1 MVHAAGV
8 ERGSMKKINFKH
20 IIRIIIT
27 LLGAGLGG
35 GLAALC
41 IRIYESLAASV
52 TLAIPSVLIICAV
65 FTVIFALIAWF
76 IAPRLIRRVERWT
89 GLVEV
94 SLSETPFMQLLGAV
108 FGLLIGLSIAAF
120 ATQLFHAAL
129 PEMLWTALSSIVF
142 LTMGYIGATIGGK
155 RWREFSS
162 LFGGKQARQERR
174 ASPLKLTAGRTV
186 GKILDTSVIIDGRI
200 FDICKTGFV
209 EGPLIAPQFVL
220 AELRHIA
227 DSSDPLR
234 RNRGRRGL
242 DVLARIQKELDIEV
256 TITDIDYENIEEV
269 DVKLLKLARQLDSI
283 VVTNDFN
290 LNKVADVTGVKVL
303 NINDL
308 AGALRPVLLP
318 GEEMSIQILRE
329 GKEMGQGVGY
339 LEDGTMI
346 VVDNGKRFIG
356 DVVEVVVTTVL
367 QTSAGRMIFT
377 KIKQAA

>member
-1 MVHAAGV
+1 
-8 ERGSMKKINFKH
+8 MKKFSFQRVV
-20 IIRIIIT
+20 RILAT

-35 GLAALC
+35 GVAALG
-41 IRIYESLAASV
+41 IRIYRTFNTSAAVETVMMLS
-52 TLAIPSVLIICAV
+52 ICAAG
-65 FTVIFALIAWF
+65 TLLFAILSWF
-76 IAPRLIRRVERWT
+76 VAPRLVRRLETWSV
-89 GLVEV
+89 LVEV
-94 SLSETPFMQLLGAV
+94 SLSETPLTQILSAVLGLIL
-108 FGLLIGLSIAAF
+108 GLLIAAL
-120 ATQLFHAAL
+120 ATQLFRSVL
-129 PEMLWTALSSIVF
+129 PQLVWSIVASIVYLF
-142 LTMGYIGATIGGK
+142 MGYLGASLGGK

-162 LFGGKQARQERR
+162 LFGGKQARLGRR
-174 ASPLKLTAGRTV
+174 NLEKQTSAPT

-256 TITDIDYENIEEV
+256 HITDIDFEELDEV
-269 DVKLLKLARQLDSI
+269 DVKLLKLARQTGGAI
-283 VVTNDFN
+283 VTNDFN

-318 GEEMSIQILRE
+318 GEEMRIQILRE

-356 DVVEVVVTTVL
+356 DMVEVVVTTVL

>member
-1 MVHAAGV
+1 
-8 ERGSMKKINFKH
+8 MKKFSFH
-20 IIRIIIT
+20 RIACLLIT
-27 LLGAGLGG
+27 LLGAGFGG
-35 GLAALC
+35 GVAALA
-41 IRIYESLAASV
+41 IRIYQTFDTSV
-52 TLAIPSVLIICAV
+52 TIGTTMLLSICMAST
-65 FTVIFALIAWF
+65 FIFAIISWF
-76 IAPRLIRRVERWT
+76 ISPRAVRRLERWF

-94 SLSETPFMQLLGAV
+94 SLSETPLMQILSTV
-108 FGLLIGLSIAAF
+108 FGLILGLLIAALV
-120 ATQLFHAAL
+120 TQLFHTGL
-129 PEMLWTALSSIVF
+129 PELLWTTCSSIIYLF
-142 LTMGYIGATIGGK
+142 LGSLGASIGGK

-162 LFGGKQARQERR
+162 LFSGKQARLEQREKR
-174 ASPLKLTAGRTV
+174 AAASI

-220 AELRHIA
+220 EELRHIA

-256 TITDIDYENIEEV
+256 HINDIDFEDIEEV
-269 DVKLLKLARQLDSI
+269 DVKLLKLARQTGSVI
-283 VVTNDFN
+283 VTNDFN

-308 AGALRPVLLP
+308 AGSLRPVLLP
-318 GEEMSIQILRE
+318 GEEMCIQVLRE
-329 GKEMGQGVGY
+329 GKEVGQGIGY

-346 VVDNGKRFIG
+346 VVDNGKRYIG
-356 DVVEVVVTTVL
+356 DTVEVVVTTVL